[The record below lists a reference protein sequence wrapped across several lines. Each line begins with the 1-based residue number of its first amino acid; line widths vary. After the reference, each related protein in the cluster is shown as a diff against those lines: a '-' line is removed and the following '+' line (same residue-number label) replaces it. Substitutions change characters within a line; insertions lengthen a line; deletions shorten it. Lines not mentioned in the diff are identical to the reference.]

1 MRPDLLLLEVRSL
14 GVFLEQSFAS
24 ASFAMVKA
32 RKECQNESY
41 YKNTKTLHIPAILF
55 LLFLPLAAAQAEHP
69 QARTSVR
76 PTAEGC
82 VPTLAF
88 LVPAPRTLATALGVE
103 CT

>member
-14 GVFLEQSFAS
+14 GVFLEQFFAS
-24 ASFAMVKA
+24 ASFAMAKA

-41 YKNTKTLHIPAILF
+41 YKTKTLHIPAILF
-55 LLFLPLAAAQAEHP
+55 LLFLPLAAAQAEYP
-69 QARTSVR
+69 QARILVR
-76 PTAEGC
+76 PNAEGY

-103 CT
+103 YT